1 MRPERP
7 GRPAITGRTGDRVWD
22 VLQLTSAVEPEAFTA
37 WPHLTLGLNSEHD
50 EATVTIPNSVNATTR
65 RKLVE
70 LKEDGFRDLI
80 AHILRNMTPLLN
92 RTAGAAP
99 WFRGV
104 QRRYPSQRAVPFIDA
119 RIDFDL
125 RTAVSC
131 SGKPKIQP
139 RWLSVAYGSF
149 VNKEGSN
156 YQIQVGM
163 LFPNDECPDI
173 REPTGIDLIA
183 QAWLACKP
191 LIDLAR

>member
-1 MRPERP
+1 MFRKRRASCFRNRRDLRDTLGMRPERP

-37 WPHLTLGLNSEHD
+37 WPHL
-50 EATVTIPNSVNATTR
+50 
-65 RKLVE
+65 
-70 LKEDGFRDLI
+70 
-80 AHILRNMTPLLN
+80 
-92 RTAGAAP
+92 
-99 WFRGV
+99 FRGV